1 MNTQQT
7 TSAAVQITNVCDEE
21 RTYAPLNVSVIHAGS
36 PDPSMRASSRKRRNS
51 IIDSAR
57 ELFETKGYAHTNI
70 QDITQN
76 IGLTRSLFYHYFP
89 DKEAVTQ
96 AVIDSY
102 IDEYITRFKDAI
114 QNTEHH
120 HIENI
125 LANAINA
132 AYYPEFRSNNF
143 VIELHEKENAAL
155 YGDLLN
161 RSAQRS
167 ADLILETLEANG
179 LPDELREVH
188 TFERYYIFFLGL
200 FNYFHLYQDVSSE
213 AIHTLIKRSLPI
225 QRSEFI

>member
-1 MNTQQT
+1 MT
-7 TSAAVQITNVCDEE
+7 TRQAATVATQITNNCDEE
-21 RTYAPLNVSVIHAGS
+21 RTHAPLNVSVIHAGS
-36 PDPSMRASSRKRRNS
+36 PDPSMRASSRKRRDS
-51 IIDSAR
+51 IINSAR
-57 ELFETKGYAHTNI
+57 ELFEIRGYAHTNI
-70 QDITQN
+70 QDITQH
-76 IGLTRSLFYHYFP
+76 IDLTRSLFYHYFP

-102 IDEYITRFKDAI
+102 IDEYIVRFKDAI

-132 AYYPEFRSNNF
+132 AYYPELSSNNF
-143 VIELHEKENAAL
+143 IIELHDKENAAL

-161 RSAQRS
+161 RAAQRS
-167 ADLILETLEANG
+167 ADLVLETLEASG

-200 FNYFHLYQDVSSE
+200 FNYFHLYQDVSKES
-213 AIHTLIKRSLPI
+213 IHTLIKRALPI